1 MDEKDKPVVTG
12 TAANKK
18 KAPGA
23 IPLKKPMRYKGAL
36 RAKGYPVILSDSRRV
51 RLAVKGYV

>member
-23 IPLKKPMRYKGAL
+23 ISLKKPMRYGGAL